1 MLGASGDLAKK
12 KTFPALFGLVSR
24 NQKET
29 RLTRQYRNKLLPTG
43 VKIVG
48 YARTKMD
55 RAEYLSRVRS
65 YMKTPTDDMKSQ
77 LDKFCEL
84 CTYISGQ
91 YDQDEPFVVLKH
103 HLEDLEM
110 GQPETNRIFYMALPP
125 TVFIPVSQHL
135 KKICYP
141 TKGIA
146 RVIVRLRPLSTHLT
160 L

>member
-1 MLGASGDLAKK
+1 MSSPDQ
-12 KTFPALFGLVSR
+12 T
-24 NQKET
+24 E
-29 RLTRQYRNKLLPTG
+29 LTGQYRNKLLPTG
-43 VKIVG
+43 INIVG

-55 RAEYLSRVRS
+55 RAEYLSRVKS
-65 YMKTPTDDMKSQ
+65 YMKTPTDDMKKQ
-77 LDKFCEL
+77 LDQFCEL

-91 YDQDEPFVVLKH
+91 YDQDESFVVLKN
-103 HLEDLEM
+103 HLEELEK

-146 RVIVRLRPLSTHLT
+146 RVIVRPRP
-160 L
+160 